1 MSEPVIGDA
10 FGAMLSAFWTLLSA
24 GEEDPDITE
33 IIERDDGFIIAQRP
47 GRYFAAPA
55 SWTDF
60 ERTALGLAAGRAAV
74 LDIGCG
80 AGRFALALQ
89 ELGTPVTGLD
99 VSAGAVGVCRQRGV
113 EDVIL
118 GSVTAK
124 PGPAYDTFLLMGE
137 NIGLLES
144 GQRAAVFLRALAGHA
159 RPGARIIGHGADPG
173 GQPGEMTIRVR
184 FRNLATAWFGY
195 LLCSPGQLAALAE
208 PAGWQLTSADYADP
222 VNYLTVLTLVSRPS

>member
-10 FGAMLSAFWTLLSA
+10 FGGMLTAFWTLLNA
-24 GEEDPDITE
+24 GEKDPDITE

-55 SWTDF
+55 DWTDF

-80 AGRFALALQ
+80 AGRFTLALQ
-89 ELGTPVTGLD
+89 ERDTQVTGLD
-99 VSAGAVGVCRQRGV
+99 VSAGAVDVCRQRGV
-113 EDVIL
+113 RDVVQ
-118 GSVTAK
+118 GSITAK
-124 PGPAYDTFLLMGE
+124 AGLAYDTFLLMGE
-137 NIGLLES
+137 NLGLLES
-144 GQRAAVFLRALAGHA
+144 GQHAAVFLRALAGHA
-159 RPGARIIGHGADPG
+159 QPGARIIGHGADPG

-208 PAGWQLTSADYADP
+208 PAGWELASADYADR
-222 VNYLTVLTLVSRPS
+222 VNYLAVLTLVSPPS

>member
-1 MSEPVIGDA
+1 
-10 FGAMLSAFWTLLSA
+10 LLSA
-24 GEEDPDITE
+24 GEKDPDITE
-33 IIERDDGFIIAQRP
+33 IIERDDGFVIAQRP

-55 SWTDF
+55 DWTDF

-89 ELGTPVTGLD
+89 ERDTQVTGLD
-99 VSAGAVGVCRQRGV
+99 VSAGAVDVCRQRGV
-113 EDVIL
+113 RDVVQ

-124 PGPAYDTFLLMGE
+124 PGPSYDTFLLMGE
-137 NIGLLES
+137 NLGLLES
-144 GQRAAVFLRALAGHA
+144 GQHAAFFLRALAGRA

-208 PAGWQLTSADYADP
+208 PAGWELASADYADP
-222 VNYLTVLTLVSRPS
+222 VNYLAVLTLVSPPS